1 MNNNIT
7 LIPAKKITG
16 NRISKEKNKPKLK
29 VAAYCRVSTDTEEQL
44 GSYET
49 QVNHYKEYI
58 SKNEEWELA
67 GIYADEGISGTNTR
81 KRTGFNEMIDDCMN
95 GLIDIVITKSI
106 SRFARNTLDCL
117 KYVRQ
122 LKEKNIAVIFEK
134 ENINTLGASGE
145 LLLTIM
151 ASLAQQESQSMSQ
164 NIQLGYQFRFQ
175 NGQVFINANNFLGY
189 DKDENGK
196 LVINEEQAK
205 IVRRIFKEFLEGSS
219 FLQIGKGLERDGLK
233 TVTGCERWCISSVS
247 NILKNEKYAGDA
259 LLQKTIT
266 LDFMNK
272 KRIKNDGSK
281 TQYYVT
287 DDHEA
292 IIPRDIFNQV
302 QEEIAR
308 RRSLM
313 TNTTGPK
320 SKHSS
325 LYALSGI
332 CKCTF
337 CGDTYKRIKVY
348 CKESVN
354 VVWRCRTRKEKGP
367 EYCQSPT
374 VQERDLH
381 LAVVKSMNQV
391 LKNSSEIKSQLITN
405 IEQVIAKDNSAEL
418 EEINGRLHDKQLQI
432 EKLLHQKK
440 DYSDLLKEVDK
451 LNEEKEKIES
461 LFSENESLK
470 RRIKQLETFIDDSKI
485 EITEYDDQLVRRY
498 IKEIK
503 ILGSKHFL
511 ILYKAGI
518 EMDVTLD

>member
-29 VAAYCRVSTDTEEQL
+29 VAAYCRVSTDSEEQL

-95 GLIDIVITKSI
+95 GLIDLVITKSI

-175 NGQVFINANNFLGY
+175 NGQVFVNTKNFLGY

-219 FLQIGKGLERDGLK
+219 FMQIGKGLEKDGLK
-233 TVTGCERWCISSVS
+233 TVTGGEKWCISSVS

-292 IIPRDIFNQV
+292 IIPRDVFNEV

-308 RRSLM
+308 RKNLAAG
-313 TNTTGPK
+313 TGGPK
-320 SKHSS
+320 GKHSGI
-325 LYALSGI
+325 YALSGI
-332 CKCTF
+332 CTCAF
-337 CGDTYKRIKVY
+337 CGDKYIRIKVY
-348 CKESVN
+348 STKKVN
-354 VVWRCRTRKEKGP
+354 AVWRCKIRKTKGP
-367 EYCQSPT
+367 EYCESPT
-374 VQERDLH
+374 VQESDLH
-381 LAVVKSMNQV
+381 LAIVKSLNQV
-391 LKNSSEIKSQLITN
+391 LNNSSEIKSQLITN
-405 IEQVIAKDNSAEL
+405 IEEIIAKDNSDEL
-418 EEINGRLHDKQLQI
+418 EEINEKLYDKQSQI
-432 EKLLHQKK
+432 AKLLHQRK
-440 DYSDLLKEVDK
+440 DYSELLKEIDE
-451 LNEEKEKIES
+451 LNDEKDKIES
-461 LFSENESLK
+461 VFSNNESLK
-470 RRIKQLETFIDDSKI
+470 RRINQLDSFIDSTPI
-485 EITEYDDQLVRRY
+485 EITEYDDKLVRRY

-503 ILGSKHFL
+503 ILGEKHFL

-518 EMDVTLD
+518 ETDVTLD

>member
-1 MNNNIT
+1 MNDKIT
-7 LIPAKKITG
+7 LIPAKIIAG

-29 VAAYCRVSTDTEEQL
+29 VAAYCRVSTDNEEQL

-49 QVNHYKEYI
+49 QVNHYKDYI
-58 SKNEEWELA
+58 NKNDEWEFA
-67 GIYADEGISGTNTR
+67 GIYADEGISGTNTK
-81 KRTGFNEMIDDCMN
+81 KRTGFNEMINDCMN
-95 GLIDIVITKSI
+95 GLIDIIITKSI

-122 LKEKNIAVIFEK
+122 LKEKNIAIIFEK

-175 NGQVFINANNFLGY
+175 NGEVFVNTNNFLGY

-205 IVRRIFKEFLEGSS
+205 IVRRIFREFLDGAS
-219 FLQIGKGLERDGLK
+219 FAQIGKNLEKDGIE
-233 TVTGCERWCISSVS
+233 TVTGCKTWCISSVS

-292 IIPRDIFNQV
+292 IIPREVFNEV

-308 RRSLM
+308 RRNIS
-313 TNTTGPK
+313 TKHTGAR
-320 SKHSS
+320 SKHSG
-325 LYALSGI
+325 LYALGGI
-332 CKCTF
+332 CTCTL
-337 CGDTYKRIKVY
+337 CGDTYRRIKVY
-348 CKESVN
+348 NTENSHA
-354 VVWRCRTRKEKGP
+354 VWRCSTRKVKGP
-367 EYCQSPT
+367 TYCQSPT

-381 LAVVKSMNQV
+381 RAVIKSLNQV
-391 LKNSSEIKSQLITN
+391 LNNSSEIKAQLIN
-405 IEQVIAKDNSAEL
+405 NLEQVIAKDNSTEL
-418 EEINGRLHDKQLQI
+418 EKINAKLYDKQTQLA
-432 EKLLHQKK
+432 KLLHQRK
-440 DYSDLLKEVDK
+440 DYSELLEEIDK
-451 LNEEKEKIES
+451 LNEEKDKLSSI
-461 LFSENESLK
+461 FSSNENFK
-470 RRIKQLETFIDDSKI
+470 RRIKQLVSFIDENKI
-485 EITEYDDQLVRRY
+485 EITEYDDRLVRRY
-498 IKEIK
+498 IEEIK
-503 ILGSKHFL
+503 IIESKRFL
-511 ILYKAGI
+511 IIYKAGF
-518 EMDVTLD
+518 EKEVTLE